1 MPTHFFTSLIAAS
14 VATLCTQP
22 LDVIKTRLM
31 NAKPGQYDGIV
42 DVARDISKFGYF
54 GFFKGFIPAF
64 ARIGPN
70 TILTFLMMEQ
80 LRLHFGYFQPKNT
93 VC

>member
-1 MPTHFFTSLIAAS
+1 MAGG
-14 VATLCTQP
+14 VATLFTQP
-22 LDVIKTRLM
+22 LDVMKTRLM
-31 NAKPGQYDGIV
+31 NAKPEQYSGLV
-42 DVARDISKFGYF
+42 DVAKDISKLGPF

-64 ARIGPN
+64 ARIGPH

-80 LRLHFGYFQPKNT
+80 LRLHFGYLRTENT